1 MANVDKKI
9 KKLVERIKFLEE
21 FVISSLT
28 KKTSN
33 VKEINVAEQTRK
45 IQELKKELLTMTPVV
60 VKVENNK
67 TKIYQ
72 NGVQIGSQG

>member
-9 KKLVERIKFLEE
+9 KKLVERIKFLEDE
-21 FVISSLT
+21 MTNSLT